1 MYKKWTA
8 LAMTAALF
16 SLAAEEGLVGY
27 WPLNEGAGTVV
38 KDLGPNKLD
47 GTIVAPETVRWTE
60 GRDGKALEF
69 DGENGKAPYV
79 FVPNLKNADLT
90 KGMTVMCWV
99 MPDKKQKREGQY
111 YIVSDTRGIY
121 GKGFLLLIHC
131 RRLLLSG
138 GDGNKTMYYANSV
151 FGKNPIVPETWMH
164 FAATHDGKQTFK
176 VYIDGE
182 LAGVSEKQSGPLSQ
196 GLNALTIGSQFG
208 YAPFLGKV
216 SGVKLYSRTLT
227 DAEILKAA
235 KGSEE

>member
-1 MYKKWTA
+1 MFKKWTII
-8 LAMTAALF
+8 AMTVAGLA
-16 SLAAEEGLVGY
+16 LAAEEGLVGY
-27 WPLNEGAGTVV
+27 WPLNEGSGTLI
-38 KDLGPNKLD
+38 KDMGPNKLD
-47 GTIVAPETVRWTE
+47 GTIQLPETVRWGE

-69 DGENGKAPYV
+69 GGINGKAPYV
-79 FVPNLKNADLT
+79 FIPSLKNTDFT

-99 MPDKKQKREGQY
+99 MPDKKQTREGQY
-111 YIVSDTRGIY
+111 YIISDTRGIF

-131 RRLLLSG
+131 QRLLLSS

-151 FGKNPIVPETWMH
+151 FGKNPIVPGTWMH
-164 FAATHDGKQTFK
+164 FAGTYDGKQTFK

-182 LAGVSEKQSGPLSQ
+182 LAGVSDKQSGPMMSGTNSLS
-196 GLNALTIGSQFG
+196 IGSQFG
-208 YAPFLGKV
+208 YAPFLGTI